1 MSRLSPKEFAE
12 LMADWANG
20 ACFEDMDDVACHIV
34 SRTHRTLQQQVFAL
48 FLAMVQQW
56 LKCENTGQFDARNQ
70 FTVEKS
76 KEMAEKVLEG
86 YFTVPLI

>member
-20 ACFEDMDDVACHIV
+20 ACFEDMDDVTCHIV
-34 SRTHRTLQQQVFAL
+34 SITHRTLQQQVFAL

-56 LKCENTGQFDARNQ
+56 SECESTGQQKKLLGILSVRLAQ
-70 FTVEKS
+70 ISTV
-76 KEMAEKVLEG
+76 M
-86 YFTVPLI
+86 